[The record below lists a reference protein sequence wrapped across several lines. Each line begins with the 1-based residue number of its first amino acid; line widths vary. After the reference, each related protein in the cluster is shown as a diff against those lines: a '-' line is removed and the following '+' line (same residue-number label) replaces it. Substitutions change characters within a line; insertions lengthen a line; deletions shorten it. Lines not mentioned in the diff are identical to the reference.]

1 MTHDVRNERPGG
13 RDKPFP
19 WRCVKCL
26 KRDVYPATV
35 SYTAEVNHDGRLYEV
50 PVPVLEVPRC
60 QSCGELVFT
69 NHVDEQITDA
79 LRTQLRL
86 LAPAQI
92 RTSRKA
98 LGLLQQELAERL
110 GVAEATISRWE
121 TGTLIQSR
129 AMDNLLRAY
138 FALPELR
145 AALRGVE
152 QDPAFGAAV
161 LSQQSG

>member
-1 MTHDVRNERPGG
+1 MTHDSQNEGTAT
-13 RDKPFP
+13 RDKLFP
-19 WRCVKCL
+19 WRCLKCR
-26 KRDVYPATV
+26 KRDVYPA
-35 SYTAEVNHDGRLYEV
+35 SIPYTAEVNHDGRLYEV
-50 PVPVLEVPRC
+50 RVPALEVPQCR
-60 QSCGELVFT
+60 SCGELVFT
-69 NHVDEQITDA
+69 NRVDEQITDA
-79 LRTQLRL
+79 LRAQLRL

-92 RTSRKA
+92 RESRKA

-145 AALRGVE
+145 AALRGAE
-152 QDPAFGAAV
+152 QDPAFGAGV
-161 LSQQSG
+161 LSQQR

>member
-1 MTHDVRNERPGG
+1 MMHDSRNEHPVG

-19 WRCVKCL
+19 WRCLKCL

-35 SYTAEVNHDGRLYEV
+35 PYTAEVNHDGRLYEV
-50 PVPVLEVPRC
+50 QVPALEIPRC
-60 QSCGELVFT
+60 RACGELVFT
-69 NHVDEQITDA
+69 NRVDEQITDA
-79 LRTQLRL
+79 LRAQLRL
-86 LAPAQI
+86 LTPVQI
-92 RTSRKA
+92 RASRKA

-129 AMDNLLRAY
+129 AMDNVLRAY

-145 AALRGVE
+145 AALRGVQ
-152 QDPAFGAAV
+152 QDPDFGAV
-161 LSQQSG
+161 VMSQQSG